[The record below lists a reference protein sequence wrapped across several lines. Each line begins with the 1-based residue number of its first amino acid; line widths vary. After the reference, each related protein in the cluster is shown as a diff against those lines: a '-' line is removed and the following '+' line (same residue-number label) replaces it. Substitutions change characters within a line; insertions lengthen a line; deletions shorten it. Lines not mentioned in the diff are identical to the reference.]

1 MVLIIFKSNLEYLF
15 YHFFDVLLGDNHQYR
30 GTYPSE
36 SPSLPRPNKSNIDPP
51 VANISHPSSPQTI
64 RHSPQPSSLVN
75 PFQSQQV
82 ESNPPMKEE
91 KAKNEEIAV
100 GTLLD
105 IMGDDSNQSQPPPTF
120 ATSGNEL
127 FNLHLEPQSTFPTST
142 SDLLGVDFP
151 SMSLDKPILHRN
163 ASETVL
169 PVPLQATTNILKSEP
184 KSSSNQNINRLDPFG
199 DLFSS
204 SSSSSTQKASSN
216 ESLAAKQQ
224 AAAAG
229 K

>member
-1 MVLIIFKSNLEYLF
+1 MVLIRIFPISSLLYIS
-15 YHFFDVLLGDNHQYR
+15 DVLLGDNHQYR

-36 SPSLPRPNKSNIDPP
+36 SSNTRPIKSNMEVP
-51 VANISHPSSPQTI
+51 VSNVSHPSSPQPT
-64 RHSPQPSSLVN
+64 RHSPSI
-75 PFQSQQV
+75 QSEQIEIIPQ
-82 ESNPPMKEE
+82 E
-91 KAKNEEIAV
+91 KPKNEDIAV

-105 IMGDDSNQSQPPPTF
+105 IMGDDSNSSQPPPPKF
-120 ATSGNEL
+120 SKNEL
-127 FNLHLEPQSTFPTST
+127 FDLNLEPQSTST
-142 SDLLGVDFP
+142 NDLLGVDFP

-204 SSSSSTQKASSN
+204 SSSSTTQKASSN

-224 AAAAG
+224 AAAG

>member
-1 MVLIIFKSNLEYLF
+1 MVLIIFKSNLEYIF
-15 YHFFDVLLGDNHQYR
+15 YHFFDILLGDNHQYR
-30 GTYPSE
+30 GVYPSE
-36 SPSLPRPNKSNIDPP
+36 SPSIPRANKSNLDPP
-51 VANISHPSSPQTI
+51 VTNVSHPSSPQTI
-64 RHSPQPSSLVN
+64 RHSSNTPQPSSLIN

-82 ESNPPMKEE
+82 EADPP
-91 KAKNEEIAV
+91 KNDEIAV

-105 IMGDDSNQSQPPPTF
+105 IMGDDSNQPPPPPPSSTF
-120 ATSGNEL
+120 NTGENEL

-142 SDLLGVDFP
+142 NDLLGVDFP

-169 PVPLQATTNILKSEP
+169 PVPLQATTNILKSES

-204 SSSSSTQKASSN
+204 SSSSSTTQKASSN
-216 ESLAAKQQ
+216 DSLAAKQQ
-224 AAAAG
+224 AAG